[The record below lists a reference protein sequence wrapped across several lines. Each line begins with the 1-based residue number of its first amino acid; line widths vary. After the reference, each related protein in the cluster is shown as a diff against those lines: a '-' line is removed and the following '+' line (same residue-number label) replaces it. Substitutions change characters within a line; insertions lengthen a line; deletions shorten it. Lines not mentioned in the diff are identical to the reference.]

1 MHSPLTHRRSVRRRH
16 RSAPGFT
23 LTEILIAIALIVLLV
38 SVAVAN
44 LSGVF
49 SSGQEQTARIFVT
62 DGIDTP
68 LLTYKMNTGS
78 YPTTEQGLQ
87 SLITAPE
94 GVSGWK
100 GPYLTTADVPKDPW
114 GHPYQYEYP
123 SQKVTTGGYAVWSM
137 GPDGMNGTAD
147 DIGNWQK

>member
-1 MHSPLTHRRSVRRRH
+1 
-16 RSAPGFT
+16 
-23 LTEILIAIALIVLLV
+23 VLLV

-100 GPYLTTADVPKDPW
+100 GPYLTTADVPKDP
-114 GHPYQYEYP
+114 GAILPVRI
-123 SQKVTTGGYAVWSM
+123 SQPKVTTGGYAVWSM
-137 GPDGMNGTAD
+137 GRTNE
-147 DIGNWQK
+147 WHR